1 MAVNNYPIPTD
12 TPTYHV
18 EVISSLIFFY
28 LTIFGVILGLVFGM

>member
-18 EVISSLIFFY
+18 ELISTLIFFY
-28 LTIFGVILGLVFGM
+28 LTTFGVILSLAFGI